1 MKLNMELCAFDKQSL
16 GGNGI
21 IKQYCLWVQNERKKH
36 KMTNK
41 YRIVTATKCREKS
54 IFCRIIKRYY
64 NGRWNIVSIKLK
76 TA

>member
-41 YRIVTATKCREKS
+41 PS
-54 IFCRIIKRYY
+54 GWYY
-64 NGRWNIVSIKLK
+64 
-76 TA
+76 A